1 MKTGG
6 VTLRRLRDAAEE
18 YRRLAAWC
26 RQEEVYRYFEQR
38 VLTDEEI
45 ERKYR
50 PRTREDAAVPVFMIE
65 HEGRPVGVVQYQA
78 VCADSDCRRFLPDG
92 NGYEI
97 DIFIGE
103 ADERG
108 KGIGRQA
115 VELMAEVL
123 FEEKGADALVM
134 CPLRENVRA
143 VRCYRKCG
151 FEERGVFEA
160 ADTVGVRQEY
170 VCMVRT
176 KFA

>member
-6 VTLRRLRDAAEE
+6 VNLRRLRDEAEE

-38 VLTDEEI
+38 MLTDEEI

-65 HEGRPVGVVQYQA
+65 HEGRPVGVIQYRKA
-78 VCADSDCRRFLPDG
+78 DADSECRRFVTG
-92 NGYEI
+92 GEI
-97 DIFIGE
+97 FEMDIFIGE
-103 ADERG
+103 ADGRG
-108 KGIGRQA
+108 RGLGQRA
-115 VELMAEVL
+115 VELMAEYL

-143 VRCYRKCG
+143 VRCYLKCG
-151 FEERGVFEA
+151 FVEAGRFES

-170 VCMVRT
+170 LCMVRT